1 MEKKSIYLDASLMV
15 GKGLKWLSTVS
26 RYIIGPNVNS
36 VVIAARS
43 QILTVWIP
51 FQASYLLLVFNK
63 LIAFSKILAYLDS
76 PWRQSDFSLEHQS

>member
-1 MEKKSIYLDASLMV
+1 MV

-36 VVIAARS
+36 IVITARG

-51 FQASYLLLVFNK
+51 FQASYLLFMFDK
-63 LIAFSKILAYLDS
+63 LKSFSTSLLYLDS
-76 PWRQSDFSLEHQS
+76 PWKQSDFSLEHQS